1 MCQLGSIF
9 NCLKQR
15 LLIACGCNSSF
26 LNAPWKYIKISQMLT
41 FTFAWPLLNCKGFPL
56 GEKGFNLFMEDISV
70 NTKLYRLYEIIPGKI
85 SLQ

>member
-1 MCQLGSIF
+1 
-9 NCLKQR
+9 
-15 LLIACGCNSSF
+15 
-26 LNAPWKYIKISQMLT
+26 MLT

-70 NTKLYRLYEIIPGKI
+70 NPKSYSLYDIDYMKLYFSIRKL